1 MKTVYEV
8 IGTSGGKVFYQHFQS
23 EKEHTPE
30 ELRGI
35 GDGLCAD
42 TNDRCLTVRPT
53 GQVPTDDIWDIDIT
67 TEDNLKNAGYPETIH

>member
-8 IGTSGGKVFYQHFQS
+8 IGTSNGKVFSQHFQS
-23 EKEHTPE
+23 EKEYTPE
-30 ELRGI
+30 ELRAI

-42 TNDRCLTVRPT
+42 TNDKCISVILT
-53 GQVPTDDIWDIDIT
+53 GQVPSEEIWDIDIS